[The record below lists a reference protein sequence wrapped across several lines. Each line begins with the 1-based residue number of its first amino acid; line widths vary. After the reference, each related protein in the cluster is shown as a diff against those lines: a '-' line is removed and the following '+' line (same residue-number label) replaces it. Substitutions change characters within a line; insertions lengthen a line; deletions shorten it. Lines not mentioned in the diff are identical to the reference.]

1 MAETVLLV
9 GGGGREHA
17 IARALA
23 ESGSAAGAS
32 DSEAKSASDSAAAT
46 SDESEADPEDRVRLY
61 ACASNRNPGIAALA
75 DGSETLETTN
85 PNAVVSYAEDVGATL
100 AVVGPEGPLAAGV
113 ADALDDAGIYAFGP
127 REAEARI
134 ETDKAFQRRFMRDH
148 DVPGCPDFETFD
160 DVDAACEFIDEY
172 DGDLAVK
179 PAGLTG
185 GKGVRVI
192 GDQVTKAEAKAYLRE
207 SDYDRVVLEERLVGE
222 EFTVQ
227 AFVANGDLRV
237 TPAVQDHKRAYEGD
251 EGPNTGGMGSY
262 SDAGLALPFM
272 TEDDYHEA
280 VDVLKATVEALD
292 DYKGVLYGQFMLTA
306 EGVKVVEF
314 NARLGDPE
322 AMNTLPVLN
331 TDFLDVLVAAR
342 DGETLPELS
351 FTPRATVCKYA
362 VPEGY
367 PTDPKA
373 GTKVEI
379 DEESV
384 ARSVTKPSSSAERS
398 SADSRAAK
406 PRDDAKTRDSAGK
419 ALLFYASVDERD
431 DGIYTTTSRAFAVVG
446 LADTISEAE
455 EIAEDALSVAGEEG
469 LDVRHDIGKAD
480 LVQQRM
486 DHVADLRGE

>member
-1 MAETVLLV
+1 MSETVLLV

-23 ESGSAAGAS
+23 ES
-32 DSEAKSASDSAAAT
+32 D
-46 SDESEADPEDRVRLY
+46 ADLY
-61 ACASNRNPGIAALA
+61 ACAGNRNPGIGALA
-75 DGSETLETTN
+75 DGFETLETTN
-85 PNAVVSYAEDVGATL
+85 PNAVVSYAEEVGATL
-100 AVVGPEGPLAAGV
+100 AVVGPEGPLATGV
-113 ADALDDAGIYAFGP
+113 ADALDDAGVYAFGP
-127 REAEARI
+127 REEQARI
-134 ETDKAFQRRFMRDH
+134 ETDKAFQRRFMRQH

-160 DVDAACEFIDEY
+160 DLDAACEYIDEY

-192 GDQVTKAEAKAYLRE
+192 GDQVTDEEAKTYLRE

-262 SDAGLALPFM
+262 SEAGLALPFM
-272 TEDDYHEA
+272 TEEDYREA
-280 VDVLKATVEALD
+280 VEVLKATVEALE

-314 NARLGDPE
+314 NARFGDPE
-322 AMNTLPVLN
+322 AMNTLPALN

-342 DGETLPELS
+342 EGEDLPELS
-351 FTPRATVCKYA
+351 FAPKATVCKYA

-367 PTDPKA
+367 PTDPQA
-373 GTKVEI
+373 GAKVEI
-379 DEESV
+379 DE
-384 ARSVTKPSSSAERS
+384 
-398 SADSRAAK
+398 
-406 PRDDAKTRDSAGK
+406 DSAGD

-431 DGIYTTTSRAFAVVG
+431 REVYTTTSRAFAVVG
-446 LADTISEAE
+446 VADAITEAE
-455 EIAEDALSVAGEEG
+455 EIAEEALSVAGEEG
-469 LDVRHDIGKAD
+469 LDVRHDIGKPD
-480 LVQQRM
+480 LVQERI
-486 DHVADLRGE
+486 DHVAELRGE